1 MIIPVILCGGSG
13 TGLWPVSR
21 ELYPKQLM
29 ALLGGQMS
37 LLQTTVQ
44 RAAEVVPGANPIVVC
59 NENQRFMVA
68 AQLQASGIQ
77 ARSIILEAQGRNTA
91 PAIAAAALEAMR
103 EGGDPVLLVLP
114 ADHFIADSAPLAS
127 SLQCARHW
135 ADQGEIVAFGIKPAA
150 PETGYG
156 YVKQGEDLQIQGQKG
171 VDQPQAFRIAAFAEK
186 PDRDAARSF
195 VTSGQYLWNSG
206 MFLFRSSAYLQQ
218 LQQFAPKIAECCTAA
233 HARANRDLD
242 FLRLD
247 SESLEACPST
257 SVDRALMEKIGNAVV
272 VSLDVAWRD
281 LGAWSDLYEV
291 LEKDPAG
298 NVLVGDVIA
307 EHVKHSYLH
316 ATNRMI
322 AAAGVSDLVVV
333 ETKDAVLVAP
343 LDRVQ
348 EVKDIVSR
356 LQAEGRQE
364 VKVHSRVY
372 RPWGSYESIDLG
384 DRFQVKRITVNPGG
398 KLSLQ
403 KHYHRA
409 EHWVVVKGTA
419 RITKDGDELFLSE
432 NQSTYVPLGM
442 LHRLEN
448 PGRIPLELIEVQTG
462 SYLKED
468 DIERQDDV
476 YGRVND
482 KA

>member
-37 LLQTTVQ
+37 LLQDTVR
-44 RAAEVVPGANPIVVC
+44 RAADVVPGAQPIVVC

-68 AQLQASGIQ
+68 AQLQALDVQ
-77 ARSIILEAQGRNTA
+77 ARSIILEARGRNTA
-91 PAIAAAALEAMR
+91 PAIAAAALEAMG
-103 EGGDPVLLVLP
+103 EGEDPLLLVLP
-114 ADHFIADSAPLAS
+114 ADHFLADTAPLAAS
-127 SLQCARHW
+127 FHCARYW
-135 ADQGEIVAFGIKPAA
+135 ADRGEIVAFGIKPTA

-156 YVKQGEDLQIQGQKG
+156 YVKQGEVLPMEGETG
-171 VDQPQAFRIAAFAEK
+171 GDQPQAFRIAAFAEK
-186 PDRDAARSF
+186 PDRDAAGSF
-195 VTSGQYLWNSG
+195 LASGQYLWNSG
-206 MFLFRSSAYLQQ
+206 MFLFRSSTYLKQ
-218 LQQFAPKIAECCTAA
+218 LGQFAPRIAECCTAA

-247 SESLEACPST
+247 GAALETCPS
-257 SVDRALMEKIGNAVV
+257 SSIDRALMEKIGHAVV

-281 LGAWSDLYEV
+281 LGAWSDLHEV

-307 EHVKHSYLH
+307 EHVRHSYLH

-348 EVKDIVSR
+348 EVKDLVGR
-356 LQAEGRQE
+356 LQAEGREE

-384 DRFQVKRITVNPGG
+384 DRFQVKRITVNPGA

-419 RITKDGDELFLSE
+419 RITKDREELFLSE

-468 DIERQDDV
+468 DIERRDDV
-476 YGRVND
+476 YGRLND
-482 KA
+482 KS

>member
-1 MIIPVILCGGSG
+1 
-13 TGLWPVSR
+13 
-21 ELYPKQLM
+21 
-29 ALLGGQMS
+29 
-37 LLQTTVQ
+37 
-44 RAAEVVPGANPIVVC
+44 
-59 NENQRFMVA
+59 
-68 AQLQASGIQ
+68 
-77 ARSIILEAQGRNTA
+77 
-91 PAIAAAALEAMR
+91 
-103 EGGDPVLLVLP
+103 
-114 ADHFIADSAPLAS
+114 
-127 SLQCARHW
+127 
-135 ADQGEIVAFGIKPAA
+135 
-150 PETGYG
+150 
-156 YVKQGEDLQIQGQKG
+156 
-171 VDQPQAFRIAAFAEK
+171 
-186 PDRDAARSF
+186 
-195 VTSGQYLWNSG
+195 
-206 MFLFRSSAYLQQ
+206 
-218 LQQFAPKIAECCTAA
+218 
-233 HARANRDLD
+233 
-242 FLRLD
+242 
-247 SESLEACPST
+247 
-257 SVDRALMEKIGNAVV
+257 MERIGNAVV

-291 LEKDPAG
+291 REKDPAG
-298 NVLVGDVIA
+298 NVLVGDVVA

-316 ATNRMI
+316 ATSRMI

-356 LQAEGRQE
+356 LQAEGREE

-419 RITKDGDELFLSE
+419 RITKDGDEMFLSE

-462 SYLKED
+462 SYLKEN

>member
-1 MIIPVILCGGSG
+1 
-13 TGLWPVSR
+13 
-21 ELYPKQLM
+21 M

-37 LLQTTVQ
+37 LLQTTAQ
-44 RAAEVVPGANPIVVC
+44 RIAHVLPGAQPIVVC

-68 AQLQASGIQ
+68 AQLQAAGVQ
-77 ARSIILEAQGRNTA
+77 TRSIILEAHARNTA
-91 PAIAAAALEAMR
+91 PAIAVAALEAMR
-103 EGGDPVLLVLP
+103 EGADPLLLVIP
-114 ADHFIADSAPLAS
+114 ADHFLADSAPLEL

-135 ADQGEIVAFGIKPAA
+135 AEQREIVAFGIQPAT

-156 YVKQGEDLQIQGQKG
+156 YVKKGEALQAQGESRAGH
-171 VDQPQAFRIAAFAEK
+171 PQAFRIAAFAEK
-186 PDRDAARSF
+186 PDQDTALGY

-206 MFLFRSSAYLQQ
+206 MFLCRSSTYLEQ
-218 LQQFAPKIAECCTAA
+218 LEQCAPQITQCCTAA
-233 HARANRDLD
+233 HARAKRDLD

-247 SESLEACPST
+247 SESLAACPNA
-257 SVDRALMEKIGNAVV
+257 SVDRALMERIDNAVV
-272 VSLDVAWRD
+272 VSLDAAWRD
-281 LGAWSDLYEV
+281 LGAWSDVYEV

-307 EHVKHSYLH
+307 EHVDNSYLH

-322 AAAGVSDLVVV
+322 AAVGVSDLVVV

-343 LDRVQ
+343 LQRVQ
-348 EVKDIVSR
+348 EVKDIVGR
-356 LQAEGRQE
+356 LQADGRE
-364 VKVHSRVY
+364 ELRVHSRVY
-372 RPWGSYESIDLG
+372 RPWGSYESIDVG

-419 RITKDGDELFLSE
+419 LITKDGEELFLSE

-442 LHRLEN
+442 LHRLQN

-468 DIERQDDV
+468 DIERTDDV
-476 YGRVND
+476 YGRLD
-482 KA
+482 EKG